1 MVRRHRDFNGG
12 NVTGRTTRVVI
23 VGGGI
28 IGSLTALRLAD
39 AGVDVLVLDRA
50 APGAE
55 ASSAAAGILAAQA
68 EAVGPG
74 ALFDLALDSRA
85 LHAELADELRGRI
98 GVDAGFERRG
108 VLEAARTEAEADALV
123 AKSAWQRER
132 ALPVEV
138 LDARGLRLREP
149 GLAAGFVRGL
159 WFPDDA
165 AVDPARLVAGVV
177 QAAARAGVH
186 FRSGVT
192 ARRVVI
198 EKRRARGVET
208 DEGLVEGDAV
218 VVAAGAW
225 SGLVDG
231 ALGNP
236 ASVRPARGQLVEFET
251 CPSPLRGVVYAH
263 GGYLVPRADGR
274 VIAGST
280 LEFVGFRRGVT
291 ADGLAKVLSAATRT
305 VPSLGDATIARTWS
319 NFRPFTDDRVALVGP
334 RDIVIATGHHRS
346 GILLA
351 PVTAEIVRDLVV
363 RGHTRRP
370 IVALSPLRAITPS

>member
-1 MVRRHRDFNGG
+1 M
-12 NVTGRTTRVVI
+12 TGRTTRVVI

-334 RDIVIATGHHRS
+334 RDIDGLVIATGHHRS